1 MNDTQE
7 TLELTKSET
16 EKANVEQS
24 TVNPTMYSTV
34 DAKASNT
41 KGSWNEEL
49 LRPVKTGSRAR
60 AKLPELKKII
70 SVTNSRQGTLANQK
84 AISLY
89 Q

>member
-1 MNDTQE
+1 
-7 TLELTKSET
+7 
-16 EKANVEQS
+16 
-24 TVNPTMYSTV
+24 MYSTV

-60 AKLPELKKII
+60 GKLPELKKII

-89 Q
+89 QQKQTKDLHDS